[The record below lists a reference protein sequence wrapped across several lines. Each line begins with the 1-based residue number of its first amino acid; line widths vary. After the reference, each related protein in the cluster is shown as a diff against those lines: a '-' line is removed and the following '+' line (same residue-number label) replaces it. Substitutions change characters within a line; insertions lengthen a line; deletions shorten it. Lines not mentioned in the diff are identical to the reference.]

1 MPSTYAH
8 YRFGQAVLAGLPETL
23 QTLIQDHLDLYH
35 LGLHGPDLLFYDHPL
50 WSTSVNRVG
59 YGTHDLPGEA
69 FFAPAAQKLAQLDN
83 PPAHLA
89 YLYGFLCHC
98 APARPSHRYT
108 DETSA
113 ASGVRPTE
121 IEVEFDRMLL
131 LQDGLDPLRQSL
143 TDHIHPSTSSAC
155 VIADFFPGVTARQ
168 IYHAERS
175 FLFYNRLL
183 IAPGSVKRSMIFSL
197 LHLTGNYTEMH
208 GLVVNR
214 QPNPLCKDSNQMLTR
229 LYVRAI
235 PEARHLIET
244 WLDTAA
250 GRCPWDDL
258 YRYTFGSKYVPREE
272 EQR

>member
-1 MPSTYAH
+1 MLKNRRKQKNTAYI
-8 YRFGQAVLAGLPETL
+8 AGRKYSAINRIGYGMHGRPADEFFKKAWMRARELPE
-23 QTLIQDHLDLYH
+23 
-35 LGLHGPDLLFYDHPL
+35 GRGGF
-50 WSTSVNRVG
+50 
-59 YGTHDLPGEA
+59 
-69 FFAPAAQKLAQLDN
+69 
-83 PPAHLA
+83 A
-89 YLYGFLCHC
+89 YLYGFICHFALDHSC
-98 APARPSHRYT
+98 HPYI
-108 DETSA
+108 EKKIKE
-113 ASGVRPTE
+113 SGVTHAE

-143 TDHIHPSTSSAC
+143 TDHIHPSTNSAC

-183 IAPGSVKRSMIFSL
+183 IAPGSVKRNMIFSL